1 MCCLLVVLVKLS
13 LFAKWLARK
22 TPEQLS
28 HLPYSSWRYSVTNL
42 NEPLR
47 ALAAIPN
54 FTDSANV
61 PHYTSC
67 AANYRKRQWW
77 RIGTIG
83 VHFTFWVTVDC
94 WSSWTYTLVKLLV
107 RQLPGLPDLATQ
119 NTLSTNLNIKCW
131 WNAWFFLHAQ
141 KGREVRLR

>member
-67 AANYRKRQWW
+67 LKISGKLQK
-77 RIGTIG
+77 T
-83 VHFTFWVTVDC
+83 TVMKNRNDRGSFHVLSDC
-94 WSSWTYTLVKLLV
+94 WLLKFV
-107 RQLPGLPDLATQ
+107 NVHVGQVIGPGLPDLATQ